1 MGNGKGTY
9 SNCGW
14 QLVYPHRPSPLAFFH
29 PPLVIGKNSSSSN
42 NNSNVEK
49 YAPCLQAKI
58 VVVGGRGRRRRRL
71 RQRQRQR
78 QRRRLNARLVSSV
91 IFVLEAAAEEI
102 EGVLGGW
109 GGAWVEG
116 LSSLP
121 GCLLLLLLLSP
132 APSPIW
138 AEVRN

>member
-14 QLVYPHRPSPLAFFH
+14 QLVYPHRLSPLAYFH

-78 QRRRLNARLVSSV
+78 RRLNARLVSSV

-102 EGVLGGW
+102 EGVVGGLGGCL
-109 GGAWVEG
+109 GRRTFFVAG
-116 LSSLP
+116 LPSSSSSAFPRPFAYL
-121 GCLLLLLLLSP
+121 G
-132 APSPIW
+132 
-138 AEVRN
+138 